1 MYQFLWV
8 IRANLVDGGV
18 EIISKEFMEEIK
30 DRGFLSGWCPQE
42 RVLSHPSDGGFLT
55 HCGWNST
62 LESIC
67 EGVPL
72 MRWPFFAE
80 QQTNCFYSC
89 NKWGIG
95 MEIDSDVKKEKVE
108 GLVRELMEGGK
119 GKEIRENVMEWK
131 KRVQVATK
139 VGGSSYINFGSLV
152 RKLSEL
158 SNSDSDKVIG
168 GS

>member
-42 RVLSHPSDGGFLT
+42 RVLSHPSVGGFLT

-72 MRWPFFAE
+72 MR
-80 QQTNCFYSC
+80 C
-89 NKWGIG
+89 
-95 MEIDSDVKKEKVE
+95 
-108 GLVRELMEGGK
+108 L
-119 GKEIRENVMEWK
+119 
-131 KRVQVATK
+131 
-139 VGGSSYINFGSLV
+139 SL
-152 RKLSEL
+152 L
-158 SNSDSDKVIG
+158 SNKPIAFIHATSG
-168 GS
+168 GLGWRLIRM

>member
-1 MYQFLWV
+1 
-8 IRANLVDGGV
+8 
-18 EIISKEFMEEIK
+18 
-30 DRGFLSGWCPQE
+30 
-42 RVLSHPSDGGFLT
+42 
-55 HCGWNST
+55 
-62 LESIC
+62 
-67 EGVPL
+67 
-72 MRWPFFAE
+72 
-80 QQTNCFYSC
+80 
-89 NKWGIG
+89 

-108 GLVRELMEGGK
+108 GLVRELMEVGK

-139 VGGSSYINFGSLV
+139 VGGSSYINFGCLV